1 MKSIGGL
8 SLPLRIAEICNPMST
23 ALLIYDLQ
31 VGIRSQVSDGDRIT
45 DACATAIAAARKSG
59 MRIVYTRH
67 LSMPK
72 PWIGLTQYRTAM
84 AWQRTDD
91 PSMVKQ
97 WFPRGAQASE
107 IVPELA
113 PDDSDLIIEKFSMSA
128 FEGTA
133 LSFALRDSG
142 VVGLAMAG
150 IALEIGIEPT
160 VRHATD
166 LGFLP
171 IILTDACGF
180 GDREAADRA
189 MATIRFIGEAMLIDV
204 DTFTSLLDGHSG
216 G

>member
-1 MKSIGGL
+1 V
-8 SLPLRIAEICNPMST
+8 NT
-23 ALLIYDLQ
+23 ALLIYDMQ
-31 VGIRSQVSDGDRIT
+31 VGVRSQVSVGDRIT

-59 MRIVYTRH
+59 MRIAYTRH

-72 PWIGLTQYRTAM
+72 SWVGLTQCRTAM
-84 AWQRTDD
+84 TWQRTDD
-91 PSMVKQ
+91 PSAVKE
-97 WFPRGAQASE
+97 WFPRGAPASD

-113 PDDSDLIIEKFSMSA
+113 PRDSDLVIDKFAMSA

-142 VVGLAMAG
+142 VAALAIAG

-166 LGFLP
+166 LGFVP

-180 GDREAADRA
+180 GNREAADRA
-189 MATIRFIGEAMLIDV
+189 TATMRFVGESILTDV
-204 DTFTSLLDGHSG
+204 ATFTSLLG
-216 G
+216 GRSAG